1 MAGMLIGLAIVAFTV
16 TTAWVLCRL
25 TSADNDAEHWQ
36 RTARAAAATEDAAE
50 MRRQREVAELEAL
63 FRAKPRPRNTIPH
76 QTRRTEE
83 DQ

>member
-1 MAGMLIGLAIVAFTV
+1 MAGMLTGLAIVAFTI
-16 TTAWVLCRL
+16 TAAWVLCRL
-25 TSADNDAEHWQ
+25 TSTDDTEQWQ
-36 RTARAAAATEDAAE
+36 RTARTAAVTEDAAE

>member
-1 MAGMLIGLAIVAFTV
+1 MAGMLTGLAIVAFTI

-25 TSADNDAEHWQ
+25 TSTDRDGEQWQ
-36 RTARAAAATEDAAE
+36 RTTKDAATTETQ
-50 MRRQREVAELEAL
+50 RQREIAELEAW